1 MCIAPVIERTDR
13 LIASDMHAATLCLH
27 GLTPDTYALASYR
40 VPSGEVGT
48 VRIPA
53 FFGFRCLSCCPGYWS
68 LENLANFVSGHGAPA
83 GSSVWYETSGGD
95 VITAERQPATNPDTI
110 GTDLF
115 GRELRKP
122 ITGTQTYL
130 MDTRDEWS
138 ARRQGETAQE
148 HRQRLIDAKQPSTM
162 F

>member
-1 MCIAPVIERTDR
+1 ME
-13 LIASDMHAATLCLH
+13 
-27 GLTPDTYALASYR
+27 
-40 VPSGEVGT
+40 
-48 VRIPA
+48 
-53 FFGFRCLSCCPGYWS
+53 
-68 LENLANFVSGHGAPA
+68 
-83 GSSVWYETSGGD
+83 
-95 VITAERQPATNPDTI
+95 QPATSPDTI

-130 MDTRDEWS
+130 MDTRDEWP

-148 HRQRLIDAKQPSTM
+148 HRQRLIDAKQPGTM

>member
-1 MCIAPVIERTDR
+1 MDAPETGEKEISMQSQWLDQFNGTAYRYGMKYRPPTPGVTCPKDGYLLRLETDWTAKHDR
-13 LIASDMHAATLCLH
+13 Y
-27 GLTPDTYALASYR
+27 P
-40 VPSGEVGT
+40 
-48 VRIPA
+48 
-53 FFGFRCLSCCPGYWS
+53 FG
-68 LENLANFVSGHGAPA
+68 V
-83 GSSVWYETSGGD
+83 VWYSRELSADEVDQYQLQFIGGMEMG
-95 VITAERQPATNPDTI
+95 TATNPDTI
-110 GTDLF
+110 GVDLF

-122 ITGTQTYL
+122 ISGTQTYL